1 MSARFLRF
9 AIVGTLGFLVDA
21 GVLLLLLASEIA
33 GFHAGRCLSFLA
45 GASFTWAVNRRV
57 TFADRRTGDAGGR
70 GAEWARYVAAMAA
83 GAALNYGV
91 YALVLHLL
99 GYSAAVAPLAVAAGS
114 IAGLGLNFLAASR
127 LVFAA
132 RR

>member
-1 MSARFLRF
+1 VSLRFLRF
-9 AIVGTLGFLVDA
+9 AIVGTFGFVVDA
-21 GVLLLLLASEIA
+21 GVLALLLASDVA
-33 GFHAGRCLSFLA
+33 GFHAGRCASFLA

-57 TFADRRTGDAGGR
+57 TFADRRPGDGR

-91 YALVLHLL
+91 YALVLHVF
-99 GYSAAVAPLAVAAGS
+99 GYTAVIAVLAVAVGA